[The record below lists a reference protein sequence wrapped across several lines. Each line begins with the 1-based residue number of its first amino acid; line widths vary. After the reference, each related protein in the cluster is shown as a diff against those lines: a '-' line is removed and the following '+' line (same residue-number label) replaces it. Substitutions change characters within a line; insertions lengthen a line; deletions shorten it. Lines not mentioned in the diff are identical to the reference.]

1 MIKRLLVVAFVILGV
16 GLLVVQSVAAH
27 ERRKIGGG
35 KYEVEV
41 GWETEPTLVNQINAA
56 TITIFQADGRTV
68 VEGAEKTL
76 RVQIAFGGGTP
87 KEFPLKASW
96 GKPGYYVAN
105 LIPTRAG
112 SYLFTFTGTIDG
124 TPINETFESGPGRF
138 DDVAA
143 SDDLYFPPVA
153 SITAELKAIREE
165 VGTARLIGIGG
176 VVVGIVGLVLG
187 GAAFATRKRS

>member
-1 MIKRLLVVAFVILGV
+1 MIKRLLVVAFVVLGV
-16 GLLVVQSVAAH
+16 GLLLIEPVAAH

-41 GWETEPTLVNQINAA
+41 GWEVEPTLVNQINAA
-56 TITIFQADGRTV
+56 TITIYQADGRTV

-112 SYLFTFTGTIDG
+112 SYLFTFTGTLDG
-124 TPINETFESGPGRF
+124 TVINETFESGPGRF

-143 SDDLYFPPVA
+143 SDDIYFPPVA
-153 SITAELKAIREE
+153 STSAELKAIREE

-176 VVVGIVGLVLG
+176 GVVGIVGLVLG
-187 GAAFATRKRS
+187 GAALATRKRS